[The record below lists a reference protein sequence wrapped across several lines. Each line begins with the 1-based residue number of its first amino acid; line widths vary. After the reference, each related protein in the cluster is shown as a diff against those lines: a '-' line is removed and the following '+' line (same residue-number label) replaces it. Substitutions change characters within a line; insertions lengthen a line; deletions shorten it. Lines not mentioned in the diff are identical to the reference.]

1 MEKIK
6 KTLGNIWTRFSALPR
21 RKKWTV
27 IAIAGVVLFGVL
39 FVFGGNGNGAVET
52 QTKIRQVQVASI
64 AQLSSGAESLTVL
77 GEVRSQAEA
86 DIHSVVQGRVTSLR
100 KRVGDRIA
108 AGEIIAEI
116 ENDAQLASL
125 IQAEGAYEAAEANLN
140 KALGG
145 TREEQLAILE
155 TKVKNSEDSLSG
167 TKVATVNTLKDSFGK
182 VDEIV
187 RSKIDLF
194 IDNPESIRP
203 HIKFIPNSSQTS
215 IDLEFGR
222 IVIRELLMDWEQEVA
237 ILTNESDLDGAL
249 TSSAKNIESLR
260 TYVNLAAGAVQSL
273 TPNLSL
279 SQATIDTWRSAVN
292 SSRTTLATLA
302 ASVNTQ
308 QDALNAAR
316 TSHDIAQQ
324 ELKQGVAGDRSE
336 DVAAFEASLK
346 QARGALLSA
355 RTAYNNTIIRSP
367 INGTVNTLSISEGDF
382 ISSLSRVATIAN
394 NNALEVRAFITGND
408 LVSVAV
414 GDTAIVD
421 GKYEGVVTNIGAGL
435 DPDTKKVEIRIGLT
449 DESASLVHGD
459 SVSVIVERSSAQNDS
474 DNENTV
480 LSVPISALRIGADST
495 VVFSIGEEN
504 MLVAHTVTTGAIVG
518 DRITIDEGVTPE
530 LIIVVDARGFREGD
544 VVSVSSE

>member
-1 MEKIK
+1 MVMEKIK
-6 KTLGNIWTRFSALPR
+6 SFFAIVRSRFSILPR
-21 RKKWTV
+21 RKKLALIAV
-27 IAIAGVVLFGVL
+27 IVVILFGV
-39 FVFGGNGNGAVET
+39 VFILGNSNGGVENN
-52 QTKIRQVQVASI
+52 QTRIRQVSVASV
-64 AQLSSGAESLTVL
+64 AYLSSGAESLTVL
-77 GEVRSQAEA
+77 GEVRSAQEA
-86 DIHSVVQGRVTSLR
+86 DIRSVVQGRVTSLR
-100 KRVGDRIA
+100 KEVGDRVS

-125 IQAEGAYEAAEANLN
+125 IQAEGAFEAAEANLN

-273 TPNLSL
+273 TPNSSL

-302 ASVNTQ
+302 ASVSTQ
-308 QDALNAAR
+308 QDSLNSTRA
-316 TSHDIAQQ
+316 SYDIAQQ

-336 DVAAFEASLK
+336 DVAAVEASLK
-346 QARGALLSA
+346 QARGSLLSA
-355 RTAYNNTIIRSP
+355 RAAYNNTIIRSP
-367 INGTVNTLSISEGDF
+367 ISGTINTLSISQGDF
-382 ISSLSRVATIAN
+382 ISALSRVATVAN
-394 NNALEVRAFITGND
+394 NNALEVRAFITGDD
-408 LVSVAV
+408 LVNVSV
-414 GDTAIVD
+414 GDRAIVD
-421 GKYEGVVTNIGAGL
+421 GTFEGVVTNIGAGL
-435 DPDTKKVEIRIGLT
+435 DPDTKKIELRIGLT
-449 DESASLVHGD
+449 DTNAPLVHGD
-459 SVSVIVERSSAQNDS
+459 SVSVVLERGNVQSQN
-474 DNENTV
+474 EEA

-495 VVFSIGEEN
+495 VVFSIKEDGTIMSHEVE
-504 MLVAHTVTTGAIVG
+504 TGAIIG
-518 DRITIDEGVTPE
+518 NRITITDGVTPE
-530 LIIVVDARGFREGD
+530 LVIVVDARGLREGD
-544 VVSVSSE
+544 TVSISTK